1 VTTMRLRVTV
11 PLEPLVDTEVS
22 KVTAEAVDGWFCLL
36 PRHIDL
42 VTTLVA
48 GVLVYEVPTGQE
60 AFVALDESVLVKC
73 GDEVLVSAPRAVA
86 GSVLGELRAAV
97 EEQFRSQDER
107 EILTRA
113 AVRKLEATFLRGLMD
128 LEEVRGG

>member
-1 VTTMRLRVTV
+1 MHLRVTV

-48 GVLVYEVPTGQE
+48 GVLVYEAPAGQE

-86 GSVLGELRAAV
+86 GLVLGELRAAV

-113 AVRKLEATFLRGLMD
+113 AVHKLEATFLRGLMD

>member
-1 VTTMRLRVTV
+1 MRLRVTV

-48 GVLVYEVPTGQE
+48 GVLVYETPTGQE

-86 GSVLGELRAAV
+86 GAVLGELRAAV

>member
-1 VTTMRLRVTV
+1 VTAMRLRVTV

-48 GVLVYEVPTGQE
+48 GVLVYETPTGQE

-86 GSVLGELRAAV
+86 GAVLGELRAAV

>member
-1 VTTMRLRVTV
+1 MRLRVTV